1 METRYT
7 NLSQILMYHV
17 HMNTKEYKKVDITE
31 LQIVSKFTLRELY
44 EVNYAP
50 INSYVSSFQTFG
62 CCSIYVNTITSLFKD
77 YNTNIYQT
85 LSPIMSYHVSLKQ
98 TKARKKLGLSKS

>member
-1 METRYT
+1 LWEEGEGGETGEGEGMETRYT

-50 INSYVSSFQTFG
+50 INSYVSSF
-62 CCSIYVNTITSLFKD
+62 
-77 YNTNIYQT
+77 
-85 LSPIMSYHVSLKQ
+85 
-98 TKARKKLGLSKS
+98 